1 MSTPHDSINA
11 LFDRV
16 SAKVMQVADERN
28 QALRLLNT
36 VWNEYA
42 GSERLSAATIEN
54 IQILLWKIR
63 RDICLT
69 PKT

>member
-28 QALRLLNT
+28 EAIGLLSL
-36 VWNEYA
+36 VWKEYGA
-42 GSERLSAATIEN
+42 TGTISAATLELIHEFLEEV
-54 IQILLWKIR
+54 IGE
-63 RDICLT
+63 
-69 PKT
+69 